1 MKSEIQ
7 IEGILGS
14 SEEQQ
19 VIINREPETSD
30 AHITNVQTETSYPR
44 TGEYHS
50 SYLIFS
56 GICLLLILLILSM
69 KRDIKN

>member
-1 MKSEIQ
+1 M
-7 IEGILGS
+7 
-14 SEEQQ
+14 
-19 VIINREPETSD
+19 
-30 AHITNVQTETSYPR
+30 TNVQTETSYPR